1 MLCGV
6 VPCCAVLCCAVLCRA
21 VLWWRGG
28 GGSSC
33 AVSGPFWPDTH
44 PVQPA
49 GPQRGPCLGLP
60 HRLAELLAGGL
71 PVTPRVTATPKPCPT
86 WAELAGVAREG
97 TRGVVW
103 CGVVW
108 CGVAWRGVV
117 RRGVA
122 RRGAVRG
129 GAGRGGVVWFGVVWC
144 AAVRCGAG
152 RGGAVWC
159 GVVWCGVVWRR
170 TMWWGVMQCYML

>member
-1 MLCGV
+1 MGALGKAGGAEGERAGKGCGLNLGQEGVLCYV
-6 VPCCAVLCCAVLCRA
+6 VLCRAVLCCAVLCCVVPCCA
-21 VLWWRGG
+21 VVAGGG

-108 CGVAWRGVV
+108 CGVRWAVQRGMVWCTVV
-117 RRGVA
+117 PCGVLCCN
-122 RRGAVRG
+122 AVR
-129 GAGRGGVVWFGVVWC
+129 FGLVC
-144 AAVRCGAG
+144 
-152 RGGAVWC
+152 
-159 GVVWCGVVWRR
+159 
-170 TMWWGVMQCYML
+170 

>member
-1 MLCGV
+1 MGGSAGQGRRGRRRESWEGLWAEFRAGGCAMLCGV
-6 VPCCAVLCCAVLCRA
+6 VPCCAVLCCAVLCCA
-21 VLWWRGG
+21 VLCCGGGGGGG

-97 TRGVVW
+97 TRGVPW
-103 CGVVW
+103 CAVV
-108 CGVAWRGVV
+108 C
-117 RRGVA
+117 
-122 RRGAVRG
+122 
-129 GAGRGGVVWFGVVWC
+129 GGVRWC
-144 AAVRCGAG
+144 AAVCG
-152 RGGAVWC
+152 
-159 GVVWCGVVWRR
+159 GVR
-170 TMWWGVMQCYML
+170 

>member
-1 MLCGV
+1 MWCCAVL
-6 VPCCAVLCCAVLCRA
+6 CCAVLCCAVLCRA

-97 TRGVVW
+97 TRALCCVVL
-103 CGVVW
+103 CCVVL
-108 CGVAWRGVV
+108 CCVVLCCVALRCVV
-117 RRGVA
+117 LCCVFLCALPCPTLSLPRTKTHLTCILKQGRCHRVLPTG
-122 RRGAVRG
+122 RTYETGA
-129 GAGRGGVVWFGVVWC
+129 A
-144 AAVRCGAG
+144 
-152 RGGAVWC
+152 
-159 GVVWCGVVWRR
+159 
-170 TMWWGVMQCYML
+170 

>member
-1 MLCGV
+1 MGALGKAGGAEGERAGKGCGLNLGQEGVLCYV
-6 VPCCAVLCCAVLCRA
+6 VLCCAVLCCAVLCCVVPCCA
-21 VLWWRGG
+21 VVAGG

-108 CGVAWRGVV
+108 CGV
-117 RRGVA
+117 
-122 RRGAVRG
+122 
-129 GAGRGGVVWFGVVWC
+129 
-144 AAVRCGAG
+144 
-152 RGGAVWC
+152 VWC
-159 GVVWCGVVWRR
+159 GVVWCAEGAVTKRQRPGCLPTGTGKRAGLCVLCARC
-170 TMWWGVMQCYML
+170 V